1 MLVTDF
7 EYSLFSFQHPQMH
20 LSFSKAYFDDSNL
33 WKSMNV
39 LVLFHQWV
47 SSDNT
52 RINMNSW
59 KSASKYQQMM
69 MYPSTECFLSG
80 IMVKV
85 DHKWKRISLDKLDQC
100 VFVYFLEII
109 SGKFSITKNYSFMFI
124 FLKHDDLSVF
134 NLKQNNI

>member
-1 MLVTDF
+1 MRVMIYLHVK
-7 EYSLFSFQHPQMH
+7 LFF
-20 LSFSKAYFDDSNL
+20 LSNSAGLLINQ
-33 WKSMNV
+33 V
-39 LVLFHQWV
+39 PAVV
-47 SSDNT
+47 S
-52 RINMNSW
+52 
-59 KSASKYQQMM
+59 SASKYQQMM